1 MNHNP
6 FARPASGTLPGRLIG
21 WALVALL
28 LGGCVSQTVK
38 RVDTTPARQATE
50 AIPEALLLDVG
61 IQLFDPNVPEEWRDR
76 ERDGILPEV
85 RRAEARFMPFIL
97 KDTLESTGNWGAV
110 RVVPRETLA
119 VDLTVNSRILESNGE
134 TLRLE
139 VEVSDASGRRWFKR
153 EYSYQASRY
162 AYDEAAPAGLDP
174 FQMVYNEI
182 ANDML
187 AYRERMSAAEIAQVR
202 EIGRMR
208 FAREFAPEA
217 FDGYL
222 QENRGRY
229 ELLRLPAENDPM
241 MTRIARVREREHLF
255 IDTLDAHYAHFNGQM
270 DTPYTEYRRHTYR
283 EAVALREM
291 RESARNRTI
300 MGALAV
306 AGGIYAASQSD
317 SSYGRAAG
325 HLGILGGAYMIRDG
339 LGRRQE
345 AELHALTLNELANSL
360 EQEITPS
367 VIELDD
373 RTITL
378 TGTVDG
384 QYDQWREILHE
395 LYQSDVGLPVLS
407 DG

>member
-1 MNHNP
+1 MKHIQLG
-6 FARPASGTLPGRLIG
+6 RPAVGTVFGRLLG
-21 WALVALL
+21 LL
-28 LGGCVSQTVK
+28 LLTSLASGCVSQTVK
-38 RVDTTPARQATE
+38 RVDTTPARQAME
-50 AIPEALLLDVG
+50 VIPEAMLLDVG
-61 IQLFDPNVPEEWRDR
+61 IHLFDPNVPEEWRDR

-85 RRAEARFMPFIL
+85 RRAEVRYMPFIL
-97 KDTLESTGNWGAV
+97 KDTLEGTGNWGAV
-110 RVVPRETLA
+110 RVIPRDTLA
-119 VDLTVNSRILESNGE
+119 VDVTVDAKLLESNGE

-139 VEVSDASGRRWFKR
+139 VDVADATGRRWFQR
-153 EYSYQASRY
+153 EYAYQASRY

-187 AYRERMSAAEIAQVR
+187 AYRQRMSSTEIAQVR

-222 QENRGRY
+222 AEEDGEYALQ
-229 ELLRLPAENDPM
+229 RLPAENDPM
-241 MTRIARVREREHLF
+241 MARIARVREREHLF
-255 IDTLDAHYAHFNGQM
+255 IDTLDAHYAQFNDEM

-306 AGGIYAASQSD
+306 VGGLYAATQSD
-317 SSYGRAAG
+317 SQFGRAAG
-325 HLGILGGAYMIRDG
+325 QLGVLGGAYMIRDG

-345 AELHALTLNELANSL
+345 AELHAITLNELASSL

-367 VIELDD
+367 VIQLDD

-378 TGTVDG
+378 TGTVDN
-384 QYDQWREILHE
+384 QYDQWRDILEE
-395 LYQSDVGLPVLS
+395 LYQSDLGLPVAN